1 MCCNT
6 TAVSVRTVIVRFL
19 PFSCPCV
26 CFELNW
32 WCTRWCP
39 NAVLLATPLRQARPS
54 SGATLAAW
62 DHQQTCRRGYTV
74 AAPVPQGGVKKEN
87 APAPG
92 SASRATSPHAAR
104 AEGLDKDNFL
114 NMVLDKGHTKKP
126 VFIYCYPRFTQR
138 TCVPPVSASWDLLI
152 HVCSQEE
159 RMKYSELEEKLKHE
173 VRRTADKTV
182 MRVLDVKAQ
191 PKVAKQLGV
200 SDSKHWPVIISYS
213 RGNECG
219 RVAGHIREQELVSWV
234 KDEAWL
240 LNV

>member
-1 MCCNT
+1 
-6 TAVSVRTVIVRFL
+6 
-19 PFSCPCV
+19 
-26 CFELNW
+26 
-32 WCTRWCP
+32 
-39 NAVLLATPLRQARPS
+39 
-54 SGATLAAW
+54 
-62 DHQQTCRRGYTV
+62 
-74 AAPVPQGGVKKEN
+74 
-87 APAPG
+87 
-92 SASRATSPHAAR
+92 
-104 AEGLDKDNFL
+104 
-114 NMVLDKGHTKKP
+114 
-126 VFIYCYPRFTQR
+126 
-138 TCVPPVSASWDLLI
+138 
-152 HVCSQEE
+152 
-159 RMKYSELEEKLKHE
+159 MKYSELEEKLKHE